1 MKDWDEILKEKLAGE
16 EMTLPEGDWEWF
28 ELNKLQPF
36 MRRRRLLRLCSSAAG
51 LAVAASLA
59 IIILHKTQ
67 EINLNSQ
74 TGILAESKIPVLSPD
89 RVDRPEVVH
98 INKPVVP
105 PLFSS
110 IESVPI
116 QDIVIDSIEDNEL
129 AENQVPSDSL
139 PTPAEIAKEE
149 KIFPADVF
157 INEEYK
163 KPDNKHH
170 LSLTPLVKGFSAS
183 RGYEHGISRPSV
195 GSSTALPKTVSHN
208 NPISIG
214 LEINRELTSGLSVA
228 SGIDMS
234 LYHSRYSNSEK
245 SVIQS
250 AYYLGIPLRLDWTVW
265 HNGPVSVWFG
275 GGGKVDRLVY
285 GKFGTDRIKDDTLNW
300 SIIGD
305 LGIQY
310 DLSKNVG
317 VFLAP
322 EVSYYFKP
330 ENPVIQTYR
339 TENPLMF
346 TVGAG
351 LRFSL

>member
-1 MKDWDEILKEKLAGE
+1 MKDWEEILNVKLADE
-16 EMTLPEGDWEWF
+16 KMTLPENDWEWF

-36 MRRRRLLRLCSSAAG
+36 LRRRRFLRLCSSVAG

-59 IIILHKTQ
+59 IIIHHATQ
-67 EINLNSQ
+67 EIKLNSQ
-74 TGILAESKIPVLSPD
+74 TGILAESNIPVLSPD
-89 RVDRPEVVH
+89 RVDRPAVVH
-98 INKPVVP
+98 INKPVIP
-105 PLFSS
+105 HLFSS

-116 QDIVIDSIEDNEL
+116 QDIVIDSIEDNIL
-129 AENQVPSDSL
+129 AESQDPSDSL
-139 PTPAEIAKEE
+139 RAPAKIAKEE
-149 KIFPADVF
+149 KSFPADVF

-163 KPDNKHH
+163 KTDNKHH

-183 RGYEHGISRPSV
+183 RGSELGNSRPSI

-208 NPISIG
+208 IPISIG
-214 LEINRELTSGLSVA
+214 IEINRVLTSGLTVA

-234 LYHSRYSNSEK
+234 LYRSRYSNSGE

-250 AYYLGIPLRLDWTVW
+250 ACYLGIPLRLDWTVW
-265 HNGPVSVWFG
+265 HNGPVSVWLG

-285 GKFGTDRIKDDTLNW
+285 GKFGSNRVKDNTLNW
-300 SIIGD
+300 SIVGD

-310 DLSKNVG
+310 DLTKNVG

-330 ENPVIQTYR
+330 ENPVLQTYR